1 MKKFLALALAV
12 LMLAGC
18 CAVFASCGGDS
29 DTIKIGL
36 SGPTTGAAATYGI
49 AVQNSAQMAI
59 DEINA
64 AGGLKNG
71 VKLELLA
78 YDDAHDPTKV
88 ANNFAAMQEK
98 GMHVALGC
106 VTSNPCLEFVALSN
120 EYDVFFLTPS
130 ASADDVVLEAD
141 NGYQMCFADGNQ
153 GTVAA
158 EYVNSLAAAGTLGK
172 LGILYKSGDPYSEG
186 IYNQFVASLQKTA
199 TGEPVV
205 ATFTEADETVKF
217 DTQVEQLKD
226 CDFIFM
232 PIYYTPAAKFM
243 DTAKGKVANTAVYY
257 GCDGFD
263 GIDTSVEGFDI
274 TTIPQKV
281 TMLSHFNSKATEG
294 KAAEYIAAYKAKFGE
309 SAPLNQFGASAY
321 DCVYALVAAM
331 NAAIDAGKEIT
342 AEMTAAE
349 LCAILT
355 EQFNG
360 SFTHSGATGE
370 SIKWNADANEP
381 GFVSKAAVAYVVK
394 EANS

>member
-1 MKKFLALALAV
+1 MKKILTIALAV

-18 CAVFASCGGDS
+18 CSMFASCGKS
-29 DTIKIGL
+29 NTIKIGL

-49 AVQNSAQMAI
+49 AVQNSAQMAV

-71 VKLELLA
+71 VQLELLP

-88 ANNFAAMQEK
+88 ANNFAAMQKK

-120 EYDVFFLTPS
+120 KHDVFFLTPS
-130 ASADDVVLEAD
+130 ASANDVVLTAD

-153 GTVAA
+153 GAVAA
-158 EYVNSLAAAGTLGK
+158 AYVNSLAAAGQLGK
-172 LGILYKSGDPYSEG
+172 LGILYKDGDPYSEG
-186 IYNQFVASLQKTA
+186 IYEQFNASLQKAA

-205 ATFTEADETVKF
+205 AIFTEADETVKF

-243 DTAKGKVANTAVYY
+243 DTAKGKVADTAVYY

-274 TTIPQKV
+274 TKIPQKV
-281 TMLSHFNSKATEG
+281 TMLSHFNSKATDG
-294 KAAEYIAAYKAKFGE
+294 KAAAYIAAYKAKFGE

-321 DCVYALVAAM
+321 DCVYALAAAM
-331 NAAIDAGKEIT
+331 NAAIDAGKEINSD
-342 AEMTAAE
+342 MAASE
-349 LCAILT
+349 LCEILT

-360 SFTHSGATGE
+360 TFTFSGATGE
-370 SIKWNADANEP
+370 SIKWNAVAGDA
-381 GFVSKAAVAYVVK
+381 GYVSKAAVPYVIK
-394 EANS
+394 DANA

>member
-1 MKKFLALALAV
+1 MAATS
-12 LMLAGC
+12 LAGC
-18 CAVFASCGGDS
+18 CTVFASCGDS
-29 DTIKIGL
+29 DKIKIGL

-49 AVQNSAQMAI
+49 AVQNSAEMAI
-59 DEINA
+59 EEINE
-64 AGGLKNG
+64 AGGLSNG
-71 VKLELLA
+71 VKLKLLA

-106 VTSNPCLEFVALSN
+106 VTSNPCLEFVELSN
-120 EYDVFFLTPS
+120 KNNVFFLTPS
-130 ASADDVVLEAD
+130 ASANDVVLTAN

-153 GTVAA
+153 GSVAA
-158 EYVNSLAAAGTLGK
+158 LYVNGLAAAGQLGK

-186 IYNQFVASLQKTA
+186 IYNQFVASLLKAA

-217 DTQVEQLKD
+217 DTQVEQLKG

-243 DTAKGKVANTAVYY
+243 DTAKGKVADTAVYY

-274 TTIPQKV
+274 TKIPQKV
-281 TMLSHFNSKATEG
+281 TMLSHFNSKATTG
-294 KAAEYIAAYKAKFGE
+294 KAADYIAAYKAKYGE

-321 DCVYALVAAM
+321 DCIYAIRDAL
-331 NAAIDAGKEIT
+331 NAAIAAGKNVT

-349 LCAILT
+349 LCTILT

-360 SFTHSGATGE
+360 TFTFSGATGE
-370 SIKWNADANEP
+370 NIKWNAIPGEA
-381 GFVSKAAVAYVVK
+381 GFVSKAAVAYVIK